1 VGNQADVL
9 ARSHTGESRWQ
20 WAWDSLAAAAFMIAF
35 TAAGNVL
42 IRSTGAQYPITSS
55 RLALPWIPLGIAVGV
70 VMMRG
75 ASRWPGPFV
84 GTLVAQLFVLHQSP
98 VFSALQ
104 AVAFVLAALGI
115 RALLRAWRFNAQ
127 LERWRDPVLL
137 WVAAG
142 TGAAVLA
149 CCALGALLASAA
161 LEPAR
166 LNSGLALVI
175 IGSGARPQLTNAA
188 LMTALRWW
196 ANWTAGVALVVP
208 SIYALGGSI
217 WREIGRRWGELSII
231 LVVLAGWS
239 IVSLTATPWAIRL
252 PLGLVAVLIVTWSAI
267 RFGAPLAGVVTL
279 VLAFVESGAFMA
291 GLGPLQSR
299 ADEAI
304 GDVWTFITTLSLLG
318 TLITALLAERDA
330 ASRRQAASE
339 ARYRALFDSNPRPLW
354 VHDPQTLRILIA
366 NQAAV
371 RHYGYTREAFT
382 QLRLTD
388 LDVGTAPG
396 APGGGNTLGALESG
410 EHVHRTRDGTVIAVE
425 LHAAPI
431 EYEGR
436 PARLVFSDDVT
447 DRNRLRGALLDAGDR
462 AGRELGQELH
472 DGLGQELVA
481 LSLLARSERTRIQSG
496 RAADVEKLD
505 LIESITIRALD
516 TCRNVARGLS
526 ALAETG
532 GDLQG
537 ALERLPTRFRHDG
550 PPVIRVTIAD
560 DATLTL
566 PIATRDHLYR
576 IAQEAL
582 TNAVKHAHARNID
595 IRLEI
600 APSAVRL
607 SVRDDGVG
615 LPGGTTPAQG
625 LGRASMRHRAA
636 AIGARMYV
644 TGAAG
649 GGTELRLECP
659 QTAATAGYGG

>member
-1 VGNQADVL
+1 MGDQADAL
-9 ARSHTGESRWQ
+9 ARGRADESRWQ
-20 WAWDSLAAAAFMIAF
+20 WAWDSLATAACMAAF

-42 IRSTGAQYPITSS
+42 IRSTGAQYPIISG
-55 RLALPWIPLGIAVGV
+55 RLALPWVPLGIAVGV
-70 VMMRG
+70 MMMRG
-75 ASRWPGPFV
+75 ASRSPGVFA
-84 GTLVAQLFVLHQSP
+84 GTLIAQLFILHESP

-104 AVAFVLAALGI
+104 ATAFMLAALGI
-115 RALLRAWRFNAQ
+115 RALLRAWQFNGQ
-127 LERWRDPVLL
+127 MERWRDPVLL
-137 WVAAG
+137 WIAAG

-149 CCALGALLASAA
+149 CCALGALFAA
-161 LEPAR
+161 ATLEPDR
-166 LNSGLALVI
+166 LSSGLALVI
-175 IGSGARPQLTNAA
+175 VGSGSRPQLTNAA

-196 ANWTAGVALVVP
+196 ANWTAGVALIVP
-208 SIYALGGSI
+208 FIYALGGSP
-217 WREIGRRWGELSII
+217 WRGLGRRWGELSVI
-231 LVVLAGWS
+231 LLVLAGWS
-239 IVSLTATPWAIRL
+239 VVSLTATPWAVRL
-252 PLGLVAVLIVTWSAI
+252 PLGLVALLIVTWSAI

-304 GDVWTFITTLSLLG
+304 GDVWTFIATLSLLG
-318 TLITALLAERDA
+318 MLITSLLAERNA
-330 ASRRQAASE
+330 ASRQQAVSE

-366 NQAAV
+366 NEAAV

-388 LDVGTAPG
+388 LDVGTGPG
-396 APGGGNTLGALESG
+396 APGGGNAAGLLESG
-410 EHVHRTRDGTVIAVE
+410 EHLHRTRDGTVIAVE

-431 EYEGR
+431 EYEGHA
-436 PARLVFSDDVT
+436 ARLVFADDVT

-481 LSLLARSERTRIQSG
+481 LSLLARSERTRIQNG

-566 PIATRDHLYR
+566 PVATRDHLYR

-582 TNAVKHAHARNID
+582 TNAVKHARARNIE
-595 IRLEI
+595 IRLEV

-607 SVRDDGVG
+607 SVRDDGRG
-615 LPGGTTPAQG
+615 LPSGTAPARG

-659 QTAATAGYGG
+659 QTAASAGYGG